1 MTITYNGNT
10 YTVMDDSIYC
20 DFSIEASTVDI
31 ACEILK
37 SFDGMTDYTFN
48 IDEYHNMVILR
59 RSVVVVGDSITV
71 KIKLREKTDAEL
83 AQEELE
89 ALRQAMADLATT
101 TNKTTTAKI
110 NKILNTEGVKRYG

>member
-20 DFSIEASTVDI
+20 DFSIEANTVDV

-48 IDEYHNMVILR
+48 VDAYHNMVILR

-110 NKILNTEGVKRYG
+110 NKILNTEGVK